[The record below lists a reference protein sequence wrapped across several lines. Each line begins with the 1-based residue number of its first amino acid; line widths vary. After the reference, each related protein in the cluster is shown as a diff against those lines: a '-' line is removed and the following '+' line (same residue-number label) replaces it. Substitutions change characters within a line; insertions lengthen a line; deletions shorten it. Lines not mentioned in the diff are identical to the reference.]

1 MAAAA
6 TAKPRFELVSGYTK
20 ITLTPSLTRVSVAH
34 RDRQHRELLAAAAL
48 AIREEL
54 EKRGSMTRRLAG
66 EPNVSRDRTVSI
78 VMTDRSNQRSYE
90 ITVPLHRIAD
100 NLCNFAIKKHI
111 SGRPSSRVPCSSS
124 VKRGSMC
131 LRSDER

>member
-1 MAAAA
+1 MAG
-6 TAKPRFELVSGYTK
+6 TTKAKPRFELISGYTK
-20 ITLTPSLTRVSVAH
+20 ITLTPDLTRVSVAH

-54 EKRGSMTRRLAG
+54 EQRGSMTRRLAG
-66 EPNVSRDRTVSI
+66 EPHVSRDRTVSV

-100 NLCNFAIKKHI
+100 NLYNYAINKHI
-111 SGRPSSRVPCSSS
+111 PGQPANRILRSSS
-124 VKRGSMC
+124 VKRRSQC
-131 LRSDER
+131 FRSDER